1 MNEQNQVLLKFK
13 AILDEHGYDISP
25 DEYDQL
31 KVKDKP
37 HRRTIR
43 NHIGKWQIAK
53 NKAQGVDETQNE
65 QYTEDY
71 RDSSGVLESKST
83 RIKSLD
89 DALKHF
95 KVDTK
100 LWEVDR
106 YTINKWE
113 VGAKNSEKE
122 IKVTPL
128 YQVKVWLKRIEGN
141 KAEAIRSLIDELTAK
156 SPTYPTLKIKTF
168 TGKRYMYE
176 IAIADLHFAMYAWKE
191 ETGLDYDTE
200 IAEDIYLNAI
210 NELLTQAQYF
220 PIEQITLPTGNDF
233 FHSDNQ
239 FNATTKGTAVDIDSR
254 WQRAF
259 TRGHKLLIKAI
270 DLLAVKAPVVVPI
283 IPGNHDSERVYY
295 LGEVLK
301 AYYSNNPRVEIQN
314 SPNPRK
320 YIRYG
325 NSLIGYTHGCN
336 EKPDGLPLIMATEM
350 KQDWA
355 DTECHEWH
363 IGHTHKMKETKH
375 IAGDTYNGVSV
386 RVLPSLASA
395 DAWHHSKGY
404 VKNRR
409 AAEAYLWEY
418 DEGYSAHFS
427 TNVRGD
433 WNNGE

>member
-1 MNEQNQVLLKFK
+1 MNEKNQVLLKFK
-13 AILDEHGYDISP
+13 SILDKHGYDISP
-25 DEYDQL
+25 DQYDQL

-53 NKAQGVDETQNE
+53 NKAQQVDETQTG

-89 DALKHF
+89 DALKYF

-122 IKVTPL
+122 IEVTPL

-156 SPTYPTLKIKTF
+156 SPTYPTLKTKTF

-200 IAEDIYLNAI
+200 IAEDIYLRAI
-210 NELLTQAQYF
+210 DELLSLVQNF
-220 PIEQITLPTGNDF
+220 PIEKIALPTGNDF
-233 FHSDNQ
+233 FHSDNSEDT
-239 FNATTKGTAVDIDSR
+239 TTKGTRLDVDSR
-254 WQRAF
+254 WQRSF
-259 TRGHKLLIKAI
+259 TRGHKLMIKAI
-270 DLLAVKAPVVVPI
+270 DRLSVVAPVVVPMVS
-283 IPGNHDSERVYY
+283 GNHDKERLFY
-295 LGEVLK
+295 LGSVLE
-301 AYYSNNPRVEIQN
+301 AYYTNNDRVEIQN
-314 SPNPRK
+314 SPKLRK
-320 YIRYG
+320 YLTYG
-325 NSLIGYTHGCN
+325 NSLIGYTHGSN
-336 EKPDGLPLIMATEM
+336 EKIDSLPLLMASEM
-350 KQDWA
+350 KQEWA
-355 DTECHEWH
+355 DTDYQEWH
-363 IGHTHKMKETKH
+363 IGHTHKKKETKY
-375 IAGDTYNGVSV
+375 IVGDTFNGVGV
-386 RVLPSLASA
+386 RVLPSLTSA
-395 DAWHHSKGY
+395 DAWHYSKGY
-404 VKNRR
+404 VKGRR
-409 AAEAYLWEY
+409 AAEAYLWEH
-418 DEGYSAHFS
+418 EQGYSAHFS